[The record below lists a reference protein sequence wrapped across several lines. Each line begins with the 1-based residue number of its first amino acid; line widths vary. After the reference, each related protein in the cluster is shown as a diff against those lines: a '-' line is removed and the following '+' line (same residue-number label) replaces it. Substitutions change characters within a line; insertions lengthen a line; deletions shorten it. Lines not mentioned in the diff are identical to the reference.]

1 MNELLSLFAIYIALF
16 LFGMTVMRQ
25 GLFNLQKR
33 KISEWMVKV
42 IDRPYKGLIIGTV
55 VTGLLQSSSAV
66 MVMTVGLVA
75 AKVISFRHS
84 IGLMLGANIGTC
96 LTLEIVA
103 LDVTWFILPLL
114 VLGVPLLTTRNHT
127 LFCIGCFSFGLGSI
141 FVAMHGFE
149 TLAYPLSSLAYVYD
163 WLTSTDE
170 KELIALF
177 AGVVMSGVI
186 QSSSAVSAITMSF
199 MNENILSLPTG
210 ITIMLGANI
219 GTCVT
224 AWLASIGGSVESR
237 LAAYAHIWIN
247 ILGVLI
253 FFPFI
258 HLFSDII
265 QLTASTPAVQLAHAA
280 TVFNILSSLII
291 LPFTDR
297 FARFLI
303 WIHRIHD
310 PRI

>member
-1 MNELLSLFAIYIALF
+1 MKELFSLFAIYIALF

-25 GLFNLQKR
+25 GLFNLQR
-33 KISEWMVKV
+33 RRMTDLLLRF
-42 IDRPYKGLIIGTV
+42 IDRPYKGLVIGAL

-75 AKVISFRHS
+75 TRVISFRHS
-84 IGLMLGANIGTC
+84 IGIMLGANIGTC

-103 LDVTWFILPLL
+103 LDISWLVIPLLVIGLPLL
-114 VLGVPLLTTRNHT
+114 MTRNHAF
-127 LFCIGCFSFGLGSI
+127 FCIGCFTFGLGSI

-149 TLAYPLSSLAYVYD
+149 TLAYPLTSLTSVHD
-163 WLTSTDE
+163 WLMSTDE
-170 KELIALF
+170 KGTVALII
-177 AGVVMSGVI
+177 GVVMSGII

-199 MNENILSLPTG
+199 MNESILSLPTG
-210 ITIMLGANI
+210 IAIMLGANI

-237 LAAYAHIWIN
+237 LTAYAHIWIN
-247 ILGVLI
+247 VLGVLL

-258 HLFSDII
+258 HIFSDVIK
-265 QLTASTPAVQLAHAA
+265 LTADSPAMQLAHAA
-280 TVFNILSSLII
+280 TVFNILSSAVI

-297 FARFLI
+297 FARFLL
-303 WIHRIHD
+303 WVHRVKD
-310 PRI
+310 MRV

>member
-1 MNELLSLFAIYIALF
+1 MKELFSLFAIYAALF

-25 GLFNLQKR
+25 GLLNLQGR
-33 KISEWMVKV
+33 RMSDFLVKF
-42 IDRPYKGLIIGTV
+42 IDRPYKGLLAGAL

-75 AKVISFRHS
+75 ARVISFRHS
-84 IGLMLGANIGTC
+84 IGIMLGANIGTC

-103 LDVTWFILPLL
+103 MNTTWLIAPLL
-114 VLGVPLLTTRNHT
+114 IFGVPLLMTRNHV

-149 TLAYPLSSLAYVYD
+149 TLAYPLSSLTAVYE

-170 KELIALF
+170 KSTLALL
-177 AGVVMSGVI
+177 AGIFLSGVI

-199 MNENILSLPTG
+199 MNEHIFSLPTG
-210 ITIMLGANI
+210 IAIMLGANI

-237 LAAYAHIWIN
+237 LTAYAHIWIN
-247 ILGVLI
+247 IIGVI
-253 FFPFI
+253 VFFPFL
-258 HLFSDII
+258 HVFADVI
-265 QLTASTPAVQLAHAA
+265 QLTADTPAIQLAHAA
-280 TVFNILSSLII
+280 TVFNILSSAVI

-303 WIHRIHD
+303 KVHRIKD

>member
-1 MNELLSLFAIYIALF
+1 MGELFSLFAIYVALF

-25 GLFNLQKR
+25 GLLNMQGRSLSAWLVRF
-33 KISEWMVKV
+33 V
-42 IDRPYKGLIIGTV
+42 DRPYKGLLMGAV

-75 AKVISFRHS
+75 ARVISFRHS
-84 IGLMLGANIGTC
+84 IGIMLGANIGTC

-103 LDVTWFILPLL
+103 MNTTWLIVPLL
-114 VLGVPLLTTRNHT
+114 VIGVPLLMTRNHI

-149 TLAYPLSSLAYVYD
+149 TLAYPLSSIASVYD
-163 WLTSTDE
+163 WLTGTDE
-170 KELIALF
+170 KSTLALL
-177 AGVVMSGVI
+177 AGIVLSGVI

-199 MNENILSLPTG
+199 MNEQIFSLPTG
-210 ITIMLGANI
+210 IAIMLGANI
-219 GTCVT
+219 GTCIT

-237 LAAYAHIWIN
+237 LTAYAHIWIN
-247 ILGVLI
+247 VIGVI
-253 FFPFI
+253 VFFPFL
-258 HLFSDII
+258 HVFSDLLR
-265 QLTASTPAVQLAHAA
+265 LTAETPAVQLAHAA
-280 TVFNILSSLII
+280 TVFNIISSAVL

-297 FARFLI
+297 FAGFLI
-303 WIHRIHD
+303 WIHRIRD